1 MQQLVYSAKSLGTE
15 ITRARKA
22 KGLNHFE
29 AGSTCKLD
37 PNTVSSIELGAPAT
51 KIETIFRLL
60 AALDLEMVIKP
71 KASKD
76 QR

>member
-15 ITRARKA
+15 ITRARKE

-29 AGSTCKLD
+29 AGNFCKLD
-37 PNTVSSIELGAPAT
+37 ANTVSNIETGAPAT

-60 AALDLEMVIKP
+60 AALDLEMLIRP
-71 KASKD
+71 KLSKEA
-76 QR
+76 